1 MAALAAGDG
10 RPGAGSCLI
19 VAWRLLAGFV
29 VGSRA
34 WSWPGR
40 DAGPGGA
47 VPAPALSGLA
57 HDEPLGLTAAV
68 GAVPAGRAAAGRRVR
83 HQQDLGALALLQC
96 LHAGHLGRLAP
107 DAVLPGR

>member
-29 VGSRA
+29 VVSRA

-68 GAVPAGRAAAGRRVR
+68 GALPAGRPAPGPGAR
-83 HQQDLGALALLQC
+83 HPQDPGAPALVQ
-96 LHAGHLGRLAP
+96 RP
-107 DAVLPGR
+107 QSR